1 MKKILLLTF
10 LALVLVGCKS
20 AKKQDDSIVMDGQPF
35 NLEEIDN
42 DVLGGDGGID
52 DDQSFPGD
60 LKAAGGT
67 GMRFVEPGSGSLPP
81 EIDRE
86 AQLVLQDI
94 HFPYNS
100 SVIMPEDGEVLQ
112 QIAGFLKSYPQVIL
126 QIEGHCDE
134 RGTEEYNM
142 ALGSRR
148 AGAARQFLVDLS
160 IDPNRLYT
168 ISYGEEGPIDTGNN
182 EQAWALNRRDH
193 FLVGVAGE

>member
-10 LALVLVGCKS
+10 LAIVLVGCKS

-42 DVLGGDGGID
+42 NVLGGDADGGID
-52 DDQSFPGD
+52 GDQSFPGD

-100 SVIMPEDGEVLQ
+100 SAIMPEDGEVLQ
-112 QIAGFLKSYPQVIL
+112 QIA
-126 QIEGHCDE
+126 
-134 RGTEEYNM
+134 
-142 ALGSRR
+142 
-148 AGAARQFLVDLS
+148 
-160 IDPNRLYT
+160 
-168 ISYGEEGPIDTGNN
+168 
-182 EQAWALNRRDH
+182 
-193 FLVGVAGE
+193 

>member
-1 MKKILLLTF
+1 MKKIILLIFVAVL
-10 LALVLVGCKS
+10 LVGCKS
-20 AKKQDDSIVMDGQPF
+20 KDTQDDIALMEGQPF
-35 NLEEIDN
+35 NLEQLDDEIFGSGLEDE
-42 DVLGGDGGID
+42 
-52 DDQSFPGD
+52 QAFPGD
-60 LKAAGGT
+60 LPAAGGT
-67 GMRFVEPGSGSLPP
+67 GMRFVEADSGLLDP
-81 EIDRE
+81 EIARE

-100 SVIMPEDGEVLQ
+100 SRIMPEEAGILQ
-112 QIAGFLKSYPQVIL
+112 QIAAFLKHYPQVIL

-148 AGAARQFLVDLS
+148 SGAVRQFLADLS

-168 ISYGEEGPIDTGNN
+168 VSYGEERPVDPGHGED
-182 EQAWALNRRDH
+182 AWAKNRRAH